1 MGHLDVLPII
11 SDGFNIYFPILILIL
26 CLATYF
32 RVGTRILN
40 FMGFQQFVE
49 SDELAVDL
57 VNEGRELMQR
67 ERRKRLRAEETKNR
81 REQLMELVNNTS
93 NFGRVSRF
101 SRREHAR
108 KFSGVKDSFWSSK
121 TKMDEFFSTNVPP
134 LTTIFQTLALF
145 QISVNNIKKFLL
157 KFIFSKRIRI
167 FFKKELIFWNNFVFL
182 ISFLIEKIIRKI
194 FY

>member
-1 MGHLDVLPII
+1 MCYDQWQTELNSAFFSQIMGHLDVLPII

-108 KFSGVKDSFWSSK
+108 KFSVYQR
-121 TKMDEFFSTNVPP
+121 V
-134 LTTIFQTLALF
+134 
-145 QISVNNIKKFLL
+145 FLL
-157 KFIFSKRIRI
+157 FLKPKWMNFFPQTSHQRPQ
-167 FFKKELIFWNNFVFL
+167 FFKCLHCFKFQ
-182 ISFLIEKIIRKI
+182 
-194 FY
+194 